1 MKTFKEYLRELT
13 VSPWYQQ
20 KGTFNP
26 FYTLDSSVENN
37 VKELLNIVDVKFQS
51 VENGTGELL
60 KDFGG
65 KFIFQVTA
73 DKYIKV
79 KRKQIKGHYGMKQRK
94 DSTASSN
101 INEFLTVYFLKH
113 GGFTDAE
120 SWMVD
125 VARKTGDTGIYYGE
139 GHQVTYEDLINLLDK
154 DETAIRDI
162 NIGYQNS
169 IVVRADIA
177 GNQWKK
183 LYWTPR
189 NKPAGIGGKNP
200 SDVIIEMS
208 DGTFNGYSNKI
219 AAGKDVTPKFNTNI
233 MAFYKKL
240 GDSGQVNKVGRM
252 IDQAWEDAVS
262 MLSAGKL
269 IKPENAISALK
280 KFNIKKEKFSETSS
294 GRKFA
299 TLAKEFLKDKL
310 SFFTTDMYYP
320 FRNNCITSFSTHLT
334 NSKNLSYFLRTI
346 GFYTFDDPNS
356 TPCPY
361 KLLVGSEKGSRIK
374 DVSSNE
380 SYKEIMFSKP
390 NNLKGIR
397 KIYDGTSQSFKIL
410 FSVGGYLVEIPITM
424 RTRAAGGWQGKGL
437 FITSSGLKIK

>member
-26 FYTLDSSVENN
+26 FYTLDSTVEDSV
-37 VKELLNIVDVKFQS
+37 KKLLNITDVKFQN

-73 DKYIKV
+73 DQYIKV
-79 KRKQIKGHYGMKQRK
+79 KKIQIKSHFGMIQRK
-94 DSTASSN
+94 DYTDSSN
-101 INEFLTVYFLKH
+101 INEYLTVYFLKH

-120 SWMVD
+120 SWMAD

-139 GHQVTYEDLINLLDK
+139 GHQVTYEDLIELLDK

-169 IVVRADIA
+169 IVVRVDIA

-208 DGTFNGYSNKI
+208 DGTFNGYSNK
-219 AAGKDVTPKFNTNI
+219 AGVGGYAGKDITPKFNTNI
-233 MAFYKKL
+233 MAFYNKL
-240 GDSGQVNKVGRM
+240 GDRGQANKVGRM
-252 IDQAWEDAVS
+252 IDQAWIDASSTIV
-262 MLSAGKL
+262 G
-269 IKPENAISALK
+269 ENAQAALK

-294 GRKFA
+294 GKKFA
-299 TLAKEFLKDKL
+299 ILAKEFLKDKL

-320 FRNNCITSFSTHLT
+320 FRNNCITSFSNYLT

-361 KLLVGSEKGSRIK
+361 KLLVGTEKGSTLK

-390 NNLKGIR
+390 TDLK
-397 KIYDGTSQSFKIL
+397 
-410 FSVGGYLVEIPITM
+410 
-424 RTRAAGGWQGKGL
+424 
-437 FITSSGLKIK
+437 